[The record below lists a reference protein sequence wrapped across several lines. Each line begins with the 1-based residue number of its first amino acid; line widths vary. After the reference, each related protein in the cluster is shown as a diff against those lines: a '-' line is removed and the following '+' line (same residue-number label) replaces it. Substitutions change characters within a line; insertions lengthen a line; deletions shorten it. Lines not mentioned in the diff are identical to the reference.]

1 MKKIKKPKEPLA
13 AAMGT
18 IILSGLGH
26 VYAGRLKRGLIFFLI
41 QMGGLLG
48 LWAYVAQPH
57 IKTTAFVLSIYFIF
71 LIFTVYTIIDA
82 YRCASRFNKE
92 NNLERKKSALKTVFL
107 IFGILFFMV
116 FPVVRVTFIFFIQS
130 NFMHAFR
137 ITSGAMAPAL
147 FPGDRV
153 IADTRIY
160 KSGRPQRGDIAVFRY
175 PKDPDKKF
183 IYRVIAVEGEKVEIK
198 NGDVYVNDSIVSDPR
213 ISAVEYFNQG
223 DFGRV
228 NNPVTVPRGEYFLMG
243 DYNQSSH
250 DSRYWG
256 FVPHRFLYGKVYK
269 IYWPPDRS
277 GELE

>member
-13 AAMGT
+13 AVMGT

-26 VYAGRLKRGLIFFLI
+26 VYAGRLKRGLIFCLI

-48 LWAYVAQPH
+48 LWVYVAQPRV
-57 IKTTAFVLSIYFIF
+57 KTSGLVLSIYVLF
-71 LIFTVYTIIDA
+71 LIFTLYIILDA

-92 NNLERKKSALKTVFL
+92 NSLERKKSALKTGFL
-107 IFGILFFMV
+107 ILGIVFFMF
-116 FPVVRVTFIFFIQS
+116 FPAVRATFIFLVQS
-130 NFMHAFR
+130 NFIHAFR

-160 KSGRPQRGDIAVFRY
+160 KSGRAQRGDIVVFRY

-198 NGDVYVNDSIVSDPR
+198 NGDVYVNDRLVSDPR
-213 ISAVEYFNQG
+213 ISAVEYYNQG
-223 DFGRV
+223 DFGRAD
-228 NNPVTVPRGEYFLMG
+228 NPVTVPRGEYFLLG
-243 DYNQSSH
+243 DYNKSSH

-277 GELE
+277 GKLD